1 MDLLETNDRRINLK
15 VIDAVLSDSLEQ
27 KRETSQFISTG
38 ISWCWNMDTMSHAFL
53 IYWKWLWLSLIFVI
67 VVIVIT
73 IIMST
78 IKILVTNSLMQST
91 ELNALTFAI

>member
-1 MDLLETNDRRINLK
+1 
-15 VIDAVLSDSLEQ
+15 
-27 KRETSQFISTG
+27 
-38 ISWCWNMDTMSHAFL
+38 MSHAFL

>member
-1 MDLLETNDRRINLK
+1 MDLLETNNRRINLK

-53 IYWKWLWLSLIFVI
+53 IYWK
-67 VVIVIT
+67 
-73 IIMST
+73 
-78 IKILVTNSLMQST
+78 
-91 ELNALTFAI
+91 